1 MKGWLFLFFVLIV
14 PCQAVTIDVA
24 QDKQVLLIDE
34 TLTVRYTI
42 HFPGEKPPQ
51 LFSFLYAL
59 NHNPMSDFQLLSSKV
74 DQIDSATLALSF
86 TLAPLTTGEL
96 IFAPGVL
103 PFADESY
110 LVPAVRVE
118 ALTTGLSMLPIARML
133 PLYPERRIE
142 LSPEMRLKLMSQ
154 DVLEKAEGQIVTSFE
169 QHDKAWNMLLVALI
183 GIPCSLLF
191 MWGLIYY
198 ELLQRRLRP
207 LAKEPSKLEQL
218 MDAVGS
224 PNWQKLSELLKEVLG
239 SIGSE
244 NYHILD
250 YREIHQKVATSSRFS
265 NQEQH
270 DLLQLLQTLTL
281 NAYAA
286 KPESDE
292 EWHKAREL
300 VFALLKK
307 YLLNKSHHDQNR

>member
-1 MKGWLFLFFVLIV
+1 MKAWLFLFFLLIL
-14 PCQAVTIDVA
+14 PCHAVTIDVS
-24 QDKQVLLIDE
+24 QDKQTLLIDE
-34 TLTVRYTI
+34 TLTVNYKIRY
-42 HFPGEKPPQ
+42 PESDSPQ

-59 NHNPMSDFQLLSSKV
+59 QHTPMSDFQLLSSKV
-74 DQIDSATLALSF
+74 EQIDPTTLALSF

-96 IFAPGVL
+96 VFAPGML
-103 PFADESY
+103 SFADSAY
-110 LVPAVRVE
+110 LMPAVKAE
-118 ALTTGLSMLPIARML
+118 GLTTGLSMLPIARML

-154 DVLEKAEGQIVTSFE
+154 EVLEKAQGQLVSSFE

-198 ELLQRRLRP
+198 ELLQRTLRP
-207 LAKEPSKLEQL
+207 QPKEPSKLEKL
-218 MDAVGS
+218 MDAVS
-224 PNWQKLSELLKEVLG
+224 EPNWQKLSELLKEVLG
-239 SIGSE
+239 SIEGE

-250 YREIHQKVATSSRFS
+250 YREIYQKVKTSSRFS
-265 NQEQH
+265 SEEQQ

-286 KPESDE
+286 KPEGDE
-292 EWHKAREL
+292 EWQKARRL
-300 VFALLKK
+300 VFALLEK
-307 YLLNKSHHDQNR
+307 YLLNKSHREQNR